1 MIILQDVFCNL
12 KDTKVEQRGRC
23 LFLDVHTTEEAW
35 LDVFQGA
42 FTFSAAPA
50 TITQLQ
56 HKRVETWK
64 TAFLG

>member
-1 MIILQDVFCNL
+1 MILLQDVFCNL
-12 KDTKVEQRGRC
+12 KDTKVEQRVEMPFLRC
-23 LFLDVHTTEEAW
+23 TTEEAW